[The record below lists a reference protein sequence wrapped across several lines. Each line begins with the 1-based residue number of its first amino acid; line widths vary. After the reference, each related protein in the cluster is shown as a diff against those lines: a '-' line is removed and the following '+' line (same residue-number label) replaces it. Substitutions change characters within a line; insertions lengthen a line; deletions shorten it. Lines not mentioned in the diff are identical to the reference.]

1 MDFALQF
8 VNFMLVFVSV
18 VALVF
23 PLYLF
28 FRILRNINNSS
39 AKKKT
44 SAMPYDEGIREL
56 IREGKREEA
65 LKAYQ
70 TFTNTSEEDARIEIE
85 RLEWEE
91 NVGRSVRSK

>member
-1 MDFALQF
+1 MDLFYFFINFGIIFISLFAL
-8 VNFMLVFVSV
+8 L
-18 VALVF
+18 F

-28 FRILRNINNSS
+28 FRILRNINTAN

-70 TFTNTSEEDARIEIE
+70 TFTNTSEADAKIEIE

-91 NVGRSVRSK
+91 NAGRSMRSQ

>member
-1 MDFALQF
+1 MDAALLF
-8 VNFMLVFVSV
+8 VNFMLVFVSLAAV
-18 VALVF
+18 VF

-28 FRILRNINNSS
+28 FRVLKNINNASV
-39 AKKKT
+39 KKKT

-56 IREGKREEA
+56 VREGKRDEA

-91 NVGRSVRSK
+91 NAGRSVRSK